1 MSFKLTH
8 FWKRTLEIFPGA
20 LSWFA
25 IIGPIFLSIWWPWL
39 IAIYILIFDMYWF
52 FRSVRLSLF
61 TIITYRKMRRAMLT
75 DWRAVLE
82 SGDVPTHD
90 GDIPLVASK
99 LKYDEIYQVI
109 VLVHYKEPLELLER
123 SINSYCESS
132 VPANKLWL
140 ILAQEERAGKEFT
153 DDIFKKLHEKF
164 GHRFGKFIQ
173 TIHPAGLPGEI
184 KCKSANATWGGKKLK
199 SILDEANIDYDK
211 VLVHN
216 FDSDTTTQKNY
227 FDYVTY
233 KYLITPLGQPTS
245 YQPIPLYSNNIW
257 DVPAMMRVVAQSCSM
272 VLMYNSMR
280 PFWFQCF
287 SCRSDVFKTI
297 VDINFW
303 AVDAIPEDSRQY
315 FDSYFYYKGK
325 IVIEPLHIPLRLDAV
340 LAEGYWR
347 TIVNQYNQLRRWA
360 WGIVDFPYV
369 IEKSLN
375 DHEISWWHKLG
386 KIGLLLQNHFTR
398 AVAAVQIA
406 FLGWMP
412 GILNPDFMNTVLGY
426 NLQYYARWILSL
438 ALIGTFIGIALNI
451 LLLPPRPPHKGKLAY
466 FNFIWQWLLVPV
478 VSLVLGSVSA
488 FDAQTRLMFGKYLEY
503 QVTEKI
509 VAKN

>member
-1 MSFKLTH
+1 M
-8 FWKRTLEIFPGA
+8 
-20 LSWFA
+20 
-25 IIGPIFLSIWWPWL
+25 
-39 IAIYILIFDMYWF
+39 
-52 FRSVRLSLF
+52 
-61 TIITYRKMRRAMLT
+61 RKAMLT
-75 DWRAVLE
+75 NWRSTLE
-82 SGDVPTHD
+82 SEDVPKELD
-90 GDIPLVASK
+90 GKALVSSQFDYKDIYHVVL
-99 LKYDEIYQVI
+99 
-109 VLVHYKEPLELLER
+109 LVHYKEPLELLER
-123 SINSYCESS
+123 SINSYAESS
-132 VPANKLWL
+132 VPKEKLWL
-140 ILAQEERAGKEFT
+140 ILAQEERAGEDF
-153 DDIFKKLHEKF
+153 INGVYEKLHKKF
-164 GHRFGKFIQ
+164 ANRFGRFVR
-173 TIHPAGLPGEI
+173 TVHPAGLPGEI
-184 KCKSANATWGGKKLK
+184 KCKSANATWGGRELKK
-199 SILDEANIDYDK
+199 ILDHENISYDK

-233 KYLITPLGQPTS
+233 KYLTTPLGQPTS
-245 YQPIPLYSNNIW
+245 YQPVPLYSNNIW
-257 DVPAMMRVVAQSCSM
+257 DVPAMMRVVAQSCTM

-297 VDINFW
+297 VAINFW

-369 IEKSLN
+369 IEKSIG

-386 KIGLLLQNHFTR
+386 KIMLLLQNHFTR
-398 AVAAVQIA
+398 AVAAIQIA
-406 FLGWMP
+406 FFGWMP
-412 GILNPDFMNTVLGY
+412 GILNPDFMSTVLGY
-426 NLQYYARWILSL
+426 NLHLFARWILTL
-438 ALIGTFIGIALNI
+438 ALGGMFVGIILNI
-451 LLLPPRPPHKGKLAY
+451 FLLPPRPPHRKKFAY
-466 FNFIWQWLLVPV
+466 FHFIWQWLLVPV

-488 FDAQTRLMFGKYLEY
+488 LDAQTRLMFGRYLEY

-509 VAKN
+509 VAKPK